1 MKLYRDIQPG
11 EMLQAGDERMSGDL
25 SGWVPVEALS
35 IGQRVP
41 SRLTAWYRRPVDLPT
56 LQPVTPEAMAE
67 LEGDE
72 VRRIAVLHQWSC
84 KTMVWVPRLR
94 QWHSGTGH
102 DNPLEWQWFIELSTL
117 KEVQQ

>member
-1 MKLYRDIQPG
+1 MNEYDYAYIIERCNGVCFEAIEIIHDLRAQIASLQSQP
-11 EMLQAGDERMSGDL
+11 R
-25 SGWVPVEALS
+25 
-35 IGQRVP
+35 
-41 SRLTAWYRRPVDLPT
+41 

-94 QWHSGTGH
+94 QWHSGTGC
-102 DNPLEWQWFIELSTL
+102 DNPLEWGWFIELSTIP
-117 KEVQQ
+117 EVQQ